1 MLLTCKVN
9 EIIAPDHW
17 EALISV
23 VFIPIY
29 EFVAFG
35 IRLKLND
42 VLINILKI
50 HFSFSEFVHKN
61 ANFEQGNSKQ

>member
-1 MLLTCKVN
+1 MKLLRDIMLFTSKVN
-9 EIIAPDHW
+9 EKAPDHW

-29 EFVAFG
+29 EFGVFG
-35 IRLKLND
+35 IQLKLND

-61 ANFEQGNSKQ
+61 ANFE